1 MSRKVKSLEKKSN
14 ELRTAKRT
22 NEKSPTNRTK
32 YAYKVREVGSHHTI
46 PSMHS
51 CFISIHH

>member
-22 NEKSPTNRTK
+22 NEKAPTNRTK
-32 YAYKVREVGSHHTI
+32 YAYEVREVGNHHTI

-51 CFISIHH
+51 CFISIRH